1 MAQGGV
7 HRRSAARDEELTRA
21 LEEAGAGDEDA
32 FALVYRSV
40 HPGLVRYLRGLVRSD
55 AEDVASETW
64 LQIVRDLDG
73 FRGGGQEFRRWT
85 ATVARHRAI
94 DHLRRQKSRPRPS
107 LLSQDA
113 LDLPGTDDTA
123 GQALESI
130 ATAHVLG
137 LVAELPPGQGEA
149 VLLRVVV
156 GLDAPAAA
164 RVLGK
169 RPAAVR
175 AAAFRGLRRLA
186 GELDPAVPS
195 RRRVVGGEYA
205 VRRER
210 RAAC

>member
-1 MAQGGV
+1 MGQGGV
-7 HRRSAARDEELTRA
+7 HRRSAAHDEELTRA
-21 LEEAGAGDEDA
+21 LEDAGAGDEAA

-40 HPGLVRYLRGLVRSD
+40 HPGLLRYLRGLVRAD

-73 FRGGGQEFRRWT
+73 FRGGGPEFRRWT

-113 LDLPGTDDTA
+113 LDLPGAEDTA
-123 GQALESI
+123 GQVLESI
-130 ATAHVLG
+130 ATARVLR
-137 LVAELPPGQGEA
+137 LVAQLPPDQGEA

-156 GLDAPAAA
+156 GLDAPAAG

-186 GELDPAVPS
+186 GELDPEVPS
-195 RRRVVGGEYA
+195 RRRAAGGEYA